1 MENFTKRDLVLKISE
16 EQPNLTQGEIFSI
29 IQKTLDKITDSLANG
44 RNVELRNFGVFRV
57 VLRRQKPGR
66 NPMRPE
72 INAPVPE
79 RAAVKFSA
87 GKIMR
92 ERVLQLTEKMKQES

>member
-1 MENFTKRDLVLKISE
+1 MQNFIKRDLVLTISE
-16 EQPNLTQGEIFSI
+16 EQPNLTQAEIFTI
-29 IQKTLDKITDSLANG
+29 IQKTLDKIIDSLANG
-44 RNVELRNFGVFRV
+44 RNIELRNFGVFEV

-72 INAPVPE
+72 IEVPVPE

-92 ERVLQLTEKMKQES
+92 ERVLQLTEKMKQAS